1 MNMIAVERVQVGP
14 IQTNCYR
21 VKCPATGYTLVID
34 PGDDP
39 LLVGEGLTR
48 LDCIVYTHG
57 HFDHVCGAAPL
68 IRKYSPGTLIHEG
81 DSEMLARASRAASEW
96 GFSGEQPPPVE
107 GFLRDG
113 EELRA
118 GELRFTVMH
127 TPGHSP
133 GSVCIHGH
141 GVLFSGDTLFAGSIG
156 RTDLPGSSMADMK
169 KSLARLIAAV
179 DDDTV
184 VYPGHGP
191 STTISRERK
200 TNPFLRH

>member
-1 MNMIAVERVQVGP
+1 MSRIAVERVQVGP

-21 VKCPATGYTLVID
+21 VMCPVTGYTLIID

-39 LLVGEGLTR
+39 EVTGEGLAR
-48 LDCIVYTHG
+48 LDCIAYTHG

-68 IRKYSPGTLIHEG
+68 IRRYSPRTLIHEG
-81 DSEMLARASRAASEW
+81 DREMLARASRAASEW
-96 GFSGEQPPPVE
+96 GFYGEQPPPAE
-107 GFLRDG
+107 DFLRDG
-113 EELRA
+113 DELHA
-118 GELRFTVMH
+118 GELCFTVIH

-133 GSVCIHGH
+133 GSLCLYGH

-156 RTDLPGSSMADMK
+156 RTDLPGSSMADMNR
-169 KSLARLIAAV
+169 SLVRLFAAV

-200 TNPFLRH
+200 TNPFLQR